1 MDFSLTATIYGHMRS
16 ADRISIKTDRL
27 ACIWKVEMKRKDNIK
42 GEGVGEN
49 RGSEKSGKK
58 HYSNVEPDL

>member
-1 MDFSLTATIYGHMRS
+1 MRA
-16 ADRISIKTDRL
+16 ADRTSIKTDRL

-58 HYSNVEPDL
+58 RCSNVEPNL